1 MLMIALFIAG
11 EDYLRRQASHELCSK
26 SNLGEE
32 YVPQGEKEAIK
43 SVVGTLDPFMS
54 RRMNGTLDDPD
65 PQGRAKRV
73 QHAATWGCVRAHL
86 TVRQDLPDHL
96 QVGLFK
102 EMGTTFDV
110 DIRTAHNSFD
120 PHSDPKASSISLKIN
135 ISGLASKEPR
145 IFIDDY
151 PEELQQKNKAVQ
163 DLIFASFDSMSVSHP
178 SIGVADFK
186 TIHEKQMH
194 GGMPAVLLHLLRRPS
209 MFWATLQDLLKG
221 QKITVPFLAKHN
233 TIHAH
238 RLGKAG
244 TAAKFVLK
252 PCEDNEVKTMPAAP
266 AGEKFFVQR
275 MQADHLKSYGACM
288 DMFAQL
294 QRDSCTTPIEDLTQA
309 WDEEVS
315 PLVPVARLSVPKGTQ
330 GDTQSCES
338 LTFNPWYGLAA
349 HQPLGYIGRARRE
362 IYKEAAML
370 RLMKNSDIEL
380 PASRASSRNES
391 VCFEGCAVNAA

>member
-1 MLMIALFIAG
+1 MG
-11 EDYLRRQASHELCSK
+11 
-26 SNLGEE
+26 
-32 YVPQGEKEAIK
+32 
-43 SVVGTLDPFMS
+43 MS

-73 QHAATWGCVRAHL
+73 QHAGTWGCVPAQL
-86 TVRQDLPDHL
+86 TVRKDLPEHL

-102 EMGTTFDV
+102 EMGATFDV
-110 DIRTAHNSFD
+110 DIRTAHNGFD
-120 PHSDPKASSISLKIN
+120 PDSDPKASSISLKIN

-145 IFIDDY
+145 IELAEY
-151 PEELQQKNKAVQ
+151 PEELRQKNKGVQ
-163 DLIFASFDSMSVSHP
+163 DLIFAGSDSGSVSFSHP

-186 TIHEKQMH
+186 TIHEKQMN
-194 GGMPAVLLHLLRRPS
+194 GGMPAVLLHLLRRPL

-294 QRDSCTTPIEDLTQA
+294 QMDSCTTPVEDLTQA

-315 PLVPVARLSVPKGTQ
+315 PLVPVARLNVPKGTQ
-330 GDTQSCES
+330 GDTQSCEN

-349 HQPLGYIGRARRE
+349 PQPLGYIGRARRE

-370 RLMKNSDIEL
+370 RLMKNSDAEL
-380 PASRASSRNES
+380 PAGSTSSSKEPA
-391 VCFEGCAVNAA
+391 CFEGEATRSA